1 MSMTMIMGYKLL
13 EEKTLRVML
22 SRFLIC
28 RQNYEKKNG
37 YTNQADLART
47 THGILKNNHST

>member
-1 MSMTMIMGYKLL
+1 MSMTMIMGYKLF

-22 SRFLIC
+22 SRFLIF